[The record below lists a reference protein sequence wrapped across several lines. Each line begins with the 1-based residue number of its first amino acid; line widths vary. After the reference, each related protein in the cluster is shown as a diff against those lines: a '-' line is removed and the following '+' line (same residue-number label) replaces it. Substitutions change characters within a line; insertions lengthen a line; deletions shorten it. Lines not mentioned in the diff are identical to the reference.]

1 MRAGPL
7 SDPKVVELLNSY
19 FVSVYTSN
27 EDYGNDGS
35 ASAAEKK
42 ERNRIWRAALDA
54 KKSSGTV
61 HVYLLDAK
69 GNSLDSM
76 HVANAADSKKLI
88 PMLEKVVAEL
98 KTRAGKPVLSP
109 APQSTGPKVSKG
121 EAKLHV
127 VARGFNKGSWREF
140 PGENWVVLESND
152 LAAIGTPD
160 QDKPLKQ
167 WDVPKA
173 TAAKVLT
180 HFYPQTENNN
190 ADPKRIESLSM
201 TVRALS
207 RDGGNS
213 VLRIDGSVTLKHS
226 FYPGRDDGQR
236 AKSKFVGYAIWGPT
250 GPVELKL
257 VTTEATYGKEG
268 FGVAV
273 RLVK

>member
-7 SDPKVVELLNSY
+7 SDPKVVGLLNSY
-19 FVSVYTSN
+19 FVPVYTSN
-27 EDYGNDGS
+27 EDYEKDGS

-61 HVYLLDAK
+61 HVYLLDSK
-69 GNSLDSM
+69 GTYLDSM

-88 PMLEKVVAEL
+88 PMLEAVVAQL
-98 KTRAGKPVLSP
+98 KTPAGKPVLPP
-109 APQSTGPKVSKG
+109 APQSTGPKVAKD
-121 EAKLHV
+121 EVKLHV

-140 PGENWVVLESND
+140 PGENWVVLDAKD

-160 QDKPLKQ
+160 QDKPLKL

-180 HFYPQTENNN
+180 YFYPQTENNN
-190 ADPKRIESLSM
+190 ADPKRIESLAM
-201 TVRALS
+201 TVCPLT
-207 RDGGNS
+207 RDGAKA
-213 VLRIDGSVTLKHS
+213 VLRIDGSVTLKHN
-226 FYPGRDDGQR
+226 FYPRREDGQR
-236 AKSKFVGYAIWGPT
+236 AEAKFVGYAIWSAT
-250 GPVELKL
+250 GPEELKL